1 LRSSADTPSDNLSAC
16 SEKLI
21 LLEESAPYV

>member
-1 LRSSADTPSDNLSAC
+1 MVDTPSDNLSAC